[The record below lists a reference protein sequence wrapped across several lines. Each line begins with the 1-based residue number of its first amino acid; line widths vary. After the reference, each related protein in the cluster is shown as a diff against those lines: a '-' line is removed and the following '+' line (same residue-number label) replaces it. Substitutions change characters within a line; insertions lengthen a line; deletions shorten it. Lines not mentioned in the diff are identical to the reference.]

1 MSGMTGALLAGL
13 LAGYGIAMPVGAVAT
28 YLVSLTARTSARV
41 GAAGAL
47 GVASADGIY
56 ALAAVIGGAAL
67 TGLISRV
74 AEPLRWA
81 SAAVLLVLAVRI
93 AWTAIANHRS
103 GALAGTTG
111 TVVTASRAYL
121 SLLGITL
128 LNPVT
133 VLYFS
138 ALVLGSRA
146 NGLGGP
152 AESAVFV
159 IAAFCASASWQLVL
173 VAGGVAL
180 GRVLTGRTGVL
191 LTGLVSSAVIVAL
204 TVALLVS

>member
-1 MSGMTGALLAGL
+1 MTGALLAGL
-13 LAGYGIAMPVGAVAT
+13 LAGYGIAMPVGAVGS

-47 GVASADGIY
+47 GVASADGVY
-56 ALAAVIGGAAL
+56 ALIAVIGGAAL

-74 AEPLRWA
+74 AGPLRLV
-81 SAAVLLVLAVRI
+81 SAIVLLVLAARI
-93 AWTAIANHRS
+93 AWTAIRDHRS
-103 GALAGTTG
+103 GMPAATADGAM
-111 TVVTASRAYL
+111 TASRVYL

-133 VLYFS
+133 VLYFG
-138 ALVLGSRA
+138 ALVLGSQA

-152 AESAVFV
+152 GESAVFV

-191 LTGLVSSAVIVAL
+191 VTGLVSSAVIVAL

>member
-1 MSGMTGALLAGL
+1 MTGALLAGL

-41 GAAGAL
+41 GGAGAL

-56 ALAAVIGGAAL
+56 ALIAVIGGAAL

-74 AEPLRWA
+74 AGPLRWA
-81 SAAVLLVLAVRI
+81 SAVVLVVLAVRI
-93 AWTAIANHRS
+93 AWSAIRDHRS
-103 GALAGTTG
+103 GELAAAGDASM
-111 TVVTASRAYL
+111 TASRAYL

-138 ALVLGSRA
+138 ALVLGSQA
-146 NGLGGP
+146 NGLGGLG
-152 AESAVFV
+152 ESAVFV

-180 GRVLTGRTGVL
+180 GRVLTGRTGRLV
-191 LTGLVSSAVIVAL
+191 TGLVSSAVIVAL
-204 TVALLVS
+204 TVALLVT